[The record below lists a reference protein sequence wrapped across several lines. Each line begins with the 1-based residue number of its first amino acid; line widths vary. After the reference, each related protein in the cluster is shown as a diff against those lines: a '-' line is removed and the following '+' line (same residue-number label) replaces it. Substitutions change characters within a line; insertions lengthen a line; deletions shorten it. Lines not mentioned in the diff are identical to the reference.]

1 MTGLLLNESLELGEV
16 LNLLFALGVEEVVE
30 VELLN
35 GATGRSIS
43 LAMSRTLAPVPNNSR
58 IFAVSLRVRS
68 FLASVLH
75 RSLQ

>member
-35 GATGRSIS
+35 GTA
-43 LAMSRTLAPVPNNSR
+43 
-58 IFAVSLRVRS
+58 FE
-68 FLASVLH
+68 
-75 RSLQ
+75 